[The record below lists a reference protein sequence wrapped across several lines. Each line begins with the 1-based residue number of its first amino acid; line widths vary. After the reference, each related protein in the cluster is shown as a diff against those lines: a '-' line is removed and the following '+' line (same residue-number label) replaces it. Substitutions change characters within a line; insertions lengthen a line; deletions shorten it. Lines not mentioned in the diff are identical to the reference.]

1 MECIIEHNTPFP
13 PAKDQQMHPFER
25 LLRDCYDAFNARDL
39 PGTMKGIG
47 PHVEWPNLLDGV
59 TMHGRDAVAAYF
71 LRQWEQMNPH
81 FDLRHFEMDE
91 EGKVVLTVIQ
101 TVRGRGENLISQGL
115 VRHLYEFE
123 DGLVR
128 RMDILI

>member
-1 MECIIEHNTPFP
+1 MKNEP
-13 PAKDQQMHPFER
+13 MHPFEKI
-25 LLRDCYDAFNARDL
+25 LRDSYLAFNERDL
-39 PGTMKGIG
+39 ARTMKYIG
-47 PHVEWPNLLDGV
+47 PNVEWENTLDGIII
-59 TMHGRDAVAAYF
+59 HGKEAVAAYF
-71 LRQWEQMNPH
+71 LRQWKEMNPT

-101 TVRGRGENLISQGL
+101 TVRGTGEVAISQGL

-128 RMDILI
+128 RMGILI